1 MVKSINKWVFVA
13 TGVIFNIAAA
23 VITHYFIGINDQHL
37 NQLEKRSMEQDTLIQ
52 SQWRMKTEIDR
63 KQEFL
68 LTLLNQNKIQPQ
80 AETTRFIVQQINLLL
95 AQQKLNTQQIKPDE
109 PIDFG
114 TITEAS
120 KLIQNQIISR
130 INNTYLEKLEIED
143 RKAPLKERNSTLYSV
158 AIFLQ
163 LMGLILV
170 LAKDLGK

>member
-1 MVKSINKWVFVA
+1 MIKSINKWVFVA

-37 NQLEKRSMEQDTLIQ
+37 SQLEKMSIEQDTLIQ

-80 AETTRFIVQQINLLL
+80 AETTRFIAQQLNLVL

-109 PIDFG
+109 AIDFG
-114 TITEAS
+114 TINKAS
-120 KLIQNQIISR
+120 KLIQKQIISR